1 MYNRRYKQAENFPDK
16 ISRLFSDEFNTPETL
31 NEDGVAI
38 HTKVDEAKRPM
49 TRTVTFQVT
58 DRCNL
63 CCTYCYQI
71 NKKTHSMSFDV
82 AKKYA
87 DFLLQSGISEDN
99 EYINK
104 HNSPGLVIEF
114 IGGEPLLEIDLIDQI
129 TDYFINKMI
138 EMDHPWLG
146 RFMISICSNGVLYMD
161 PRVQKYITKHKEHL
175 SFSISI
181 DGNKQLHDSCRVFA
195 DGRGSY
201 DIAIQGVEHYR
212 TVHGGHMGSKMT
224 LAPANIKYT
233 YDAVMNLIDLKYDEI
248 FLNCVFEEGW
258 TESDATVLFE
268 QLKRVSDEMID
279 TGLFEKIYLSIFE
292 DGNFKPKE
300 PADNQNWCGG
310 TGAMLSCDYKGDLYP
325 CIRYME
331 SSLGDSVEPMIIG
344 NVDTGIMGTKK
355 QCDCVHCLRAITRR
369 SQSTDECFYCP
380 IAEGCAWCSAYNYQ
394 TFGTA
399 DHRATFICIMHK
411 ARALANLYYWNKG
424 FRKYAPYFRMKNYVP
439 DEWALKIISQEQLDE
454 INRLAEFTEEDYE
467 AVVAL
472 DPSTVDID
480 HMGYYKACLE
490 NHKPIYTNNYSPSSE
505 EVSGAPIDK
514 DIADIIDNIGDE

>member
-1 MYNRRYKQAENFPDK
+1 MYNRRYRQAENFPDK
-16 ISRLFSDEFNTPETL
+16 ISRLFGDDAEFASST
-31 NEDGVAI
+31 NEEGVSI
-38 HTKVDEAKRPM
+38 RTKLDEAKRPM
-49 TRTVTFQVT
+49 TRTITFQVT

-71 NKKTHSMSFDV
+71 NKKTHSMPFEV

-114 IGGEPLLEIDLIDQI
+114 IGGEPLLEIDLIDKI
-129 TDYFINKMI
+129 TDYFINRMI

-146 RFMISICSNGVLYMD
+146 RFMISICSNGVMYMD
-161 PRVQKYITKHKEHL
+161 PRVQRYITKHKEYL

-195 DGRGSY
+195 DGSGSY
-201 DIAIQGVEHYR
+201 DIAIQGVDHYR
-212 TVHGGHMGSKMT
+212 KVHGGHMGSKMT

-258 TESDATVLFE
+258 TEADATVLFN
-268 QLKRVSDEMID
+268 QLVRVSDEMID
-279 TGLFEKIYLSIFE
+279 KGWFENTYLSIFE
-292 DGNFKPKE
+292 DNYFSPKD
-300 PADNQNWCGG
+300 PVDNDNWCGG

-331 SSLGDSVEPMIIG
+331 SSLGDSIEPMIIG
-344 NVDTGIMGTKK
+344 NVDTGIMGTEK
-355 QCDCVHCLRAITRR
+355 QCDCVHCIRAITRR

-399 DHRATFICIMHK
+399 NHRATFICVMHK
-411 ARALANLYYWNKG
+411 ARALANIYYWNKG
-424 FRKYAPYFRMKNYVP
+424 FRKYAPFFRMKNYVP
-439 DEWALKIISQEQLDE
+439 DEWALKIITQEQLDE
-454 INRLAEFTEEDYE
+454 LKRLEAFTDEDYE
-467 AVVAL
+467 IVKAM
-472 DPSTVDID
+472 DPKTID
-480 HMGYYKACLE
+480 VEHLSYYKTCIE
-490 NHKPIYTNNYSPSSE
+490 THRPVYTNIYTTKSSTNAE
-505 EVSGAPIDK
+505 DVIDD
-514 DIADIIDNIGDE
+514 DIMEIINNIGDD